1 MNNKPENILVCV
13 AWPYVNGEPHLGHIA
28 GNNLPA
34 DIFARF
40 HRMIGN
46 NVLMVS
52 GSDQH
57 GTPVTIRAKEENTTP
72 EKISEKYHKIWSDT
86 FKELDFSFDLY
97 TKTGTDNHK
106 EIVQNLF
113 NSLNKNGFLEEK
125 YSEQPYSEDSEMF
138 LSDRYIEG
146 DCPHC
151 PSRTKGD
158 QCDDCGKDFEP
169 IDLKN
174 LISTIDNSEVTFKS
188 TKHIYLKLPEFQE
201 KLDTWIKSKTYW
213 RPSVKNQSLGFL
225 SNGLIDRAITRDID
239 WGVKVPIDN
248 YEDKRIYVWFEAVI
262 GYLSASIEWSES
274 KDNTKQKKDIW
285 KEWWLNPD
293 SKHFYFQGKDNIPF
307 HTIILPAILMGSG
320 NYNLPYDVVAN
331 EYLNFS
337 GKQFSKSKNWAVW
350 VSDFLKEYDSEA
362 LRYYLSSIMPESSDS
377 DFTWE
382 SFFDSNNN
390 ELVATFG
397 NLVNRIQSLIK
408 NNFNNIIPEIENL
421 DDTDNKMISD
431 IKNSFSST
439 GNFLEKRQFRNGL
452 REIMNLA
459 KLGNRYID
467 QKEPWATVKTN
478 KQIAANTLWV
488 GANII
493 SNLGVLFSPF
503 LPKTSV
509 KISTMLNFNTNF
521 PEWKYREIES
531 GVEIKNIPP
540 LFKKI
545 EKDKKS

>member
-1 MNNKPENILVCV
+1 
-13 AWPYVNGEPHLGHIA
+13 
-28 GNNLPA
+28 
-34 DIFARF
+34 
-40 HRMIGN
+40 
-46 NVLMVS
+46 
-52 GSDQH
+52 
-57 GTPVTIRAKEENTTP
+57 
-72 EKISEKYHKIWSDT
+72 
-86 FKELDFSFDLY
+86 
-97 TKTGTDNHK
+97 
-106 EIVQNLF
+106 
-113 NSLNKNGFLEEK
+113 
-125 YSEQPYSEDSEMF
+125 
-138 LSDRYIEG
+138 
-146 DCPHC
+146 
-151 PSRTKGD
+151 
-158 QCDDCGKDFEP
+158 
-169 IDLKN
+169 
-174 LISTIDNSEVTFKS
+174 
-188 TKHIYLKLPEFQE
+188 
-201 KLDTWIKSKTYW
+201 
-213 RPSVKNQSLGFL
+213 
-225 SNGLIDRAITRDID
+225 
-239 WGVKVPIDN
+239 
-248 YEDKRIYVWFEAVI
+248 
-262 GYLSASIEWSES
+262 
-274 KDNTKQKKDIW
+274 
-285 KEWWLNPD
+285 
-293 SKHFYFQGKDNIPF
+293 
-307 HTIILPAILMGSG
+307 
-320 NYNLPYDVVAN
+320 
-331 EYLNFS
+331 
-337 GKQFSKSKNWAVW
+337 
-350 VSDFLKEYDSEA
+350 
-362 LRYYLSSIMPESSDS
+362 MPESSDS

-431 IKNSFSST
+431 IKNSFAST